1 MVGHDGGHAVSL
13 LIPLYVHPAED
24 PGAWHR
30 LITAAARIHAVVLNP
45 ASGPGTAPDPAF
57 TAAARALH

>member
-1 MVGHDGGHAVSL
+1 MSL

-30 LITAAARIHAVVLNP
+30 LITAADRTYAVVLNP
-45 ASGPGTAPDPAF
+45 ANGPGTGPDHAF
-57 TAAARALH
+57 AAVADALRA